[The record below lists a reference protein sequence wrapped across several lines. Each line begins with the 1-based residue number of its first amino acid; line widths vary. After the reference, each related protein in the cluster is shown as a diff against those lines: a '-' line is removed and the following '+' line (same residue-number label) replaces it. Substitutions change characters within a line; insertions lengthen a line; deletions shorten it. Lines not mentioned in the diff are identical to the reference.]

1 MLPHESRVATHMHV
15 HTHTHAP
22 SWGENY
28 IVTNTLKC
36 TRAHTQTHRFCVAYH
51 QIPQDTGQLALE
63 WLARQLSHHHTQT
76 VTIHWSSPP
85 HTPSLLQLLYIP
97 VQKCAL
103 HKGLSIGILY
113 SLCACVFILH
123 RLSDNLWCLFL
134 AGTELKMLI
143 ATSVTRKQRS

>member
-1 MLPHESRVATHMHV
+1 MY
-15 HTHTHAP
+15 THTHMLLAGVKT
-22 SWGENY
+22 SNKH
-28 IVTNTLKC
+28 TQSSAST
-36 TRAHTQTHRFCVAYH
+36 HTQTHRFCVAYH

-76 VTIHWSSPP
+76 VTIYWSSPP

-123 RLSDNLWCLFL
+123 RLSDILWCLFL